1 MGVTEIFTGSPQVRA
16 LPFEIVT
23 EKGRDSDELPA
34 GKYQYPQHKVALI
47 WRTVSA
53 TTTNYKA

>member
-34 GKYQYPQHKVALI
+34 GKYQYPQREVALI
-47 WRTVSA
+47 
-53 TTTNYKA
+53 

>member
-1 MGVTEIFTGSPQVRA
+1 M
-16 LPFEIVT
+16 LPFEIMT
-23 EKGRDSDELPA
+23 EKGRGSDELPA

-47 WRTVSA
+47 WRTVLA